1 MEHDQRF
8 TGRVKWFNA
17 SKGFG
22 FVVVDEPGQ
31 PDILLHI
38 NVLRSFGQ
46 SSVADGARIELT
58 AQESRRGFQATSIIS
73 IDSDDSFPAESPEF
87 EPPPPRYSPSSSEP
101 LLPARVKWFDK
112 LRGFGFANVF
122 GKEQDIFLH
131 MEVLR
136 QSGLSDL
143 QPGEAISIRI
153 TDGPR
158 GKMASEIRSWESAVG
173 EHHGGR

>member
-1 MEHDQRF
+1 VETEQRF
-8 TGRVKWFNA
+8 SGRVKWFNA

-22 FVVVDEPGQ
+22 FVVVDDPNQ

-46 SSVADGARIELT
+46 SSIADGTKIELM

-73 IDSDDSFPAESPEF
+73 IDADDSAPFESTDF
-87 EPPPPRYSPSSSEP
+87 APPPRHLPDSSEP

-143 QPGEAISIRI
+143 QPGEAISIRV

-158 GKMASEIRSWESAVG
+158 GMMAAEIRSWEAAVG
-173 EHHGGR
+173 

>member
-1 MEHDQRF
+1 MDRDRRF
-8 TGRVKWFNA
+8 SGRVKWFNA

-22 FVVVDEPGQ
+22 FVVVDEPNQ

-46 SSVADGARIELT
+46 SSVADGAKIELM

-73 IDSDDSFPAESPEF
+73 IDADDSFPVESPEF
-87 EPPPPRYSPSSSEP
+87 APPPRYPTDSSEP

-112 LRGFGFANVF
+112 LRGFGFANVY

-143 QPGEAISIRI
+143 QPGEAISIRV

-158 GKMASEIRSWESAVG
+158 GMMASEIRSWESAVG
-173 EHHGGR
+173 Q